1 MTGANGRMNT
11 AVRKI
16 DPVRYRRLLSRTM
29 PVVIETEEENV
40 RMLAV
45 VEKLM
50 QKGEKLSAEEEKLL
64 KLLTRLIEDFEE
76 RFYRPNEATPL
87 EVLRHLMEAR
97 GVKQSQLWEVFGS
110 KGIASEV
117 INGKRGISKTHA
129 RALADYF
136 HVPAELFI

>member
-1 MTGANGRMNT
+1 MNT
-11 AVRKI
+11 AVRRI

-29 PVVIETEEENV
+29 PVVIESEEENA
-40 RMLAV
+40 RMLAT

-64 KLLTRLIEDFEE
+64 KLLARLIEDFEE
-76 RFYRPNEATPL
+76 RFYRPSEATPL
-87 EVLRHLMEAR
+87 EALTHLMEAR

-117 INGKRGISKTHA
+117 LNGKRGISKTHA
-129 RALADYF
+129 RALANYF

>member
-1 MTGANGRMNT
+1 MNT
-11 AVRKI
+11 TVRRI
-16 DPVRYRRLLSRTM
+16 DPARYRRLLSRTM
-29 PVVIETEEENV
+29 PVVIETEEENA

-64 KLLTRLIEDFEE
+64 KLLARLIEDFEE
-76 RFYRPNEATPL
+76 RFYRPDEATPL
-87 EVLRHLMEAR
+87 EVLNHLMEAR
-97 GVKQSQLWEVFGS
+97 GVKQNQLWAVFGS

-117 INGKRGISKTHA
+117 LNGKRGISKTHA
-129 RALADYF
+129 RALANYF